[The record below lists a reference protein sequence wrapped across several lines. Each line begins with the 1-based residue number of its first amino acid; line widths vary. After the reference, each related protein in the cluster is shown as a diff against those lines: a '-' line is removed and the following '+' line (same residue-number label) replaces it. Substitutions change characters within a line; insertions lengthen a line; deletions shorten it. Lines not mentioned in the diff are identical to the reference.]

1 MAHAVYVF
9 MYTGISLFMTIWYR
23 PTSIHEVFVTYVFT
37 KPA

>member
-9 MYTGISLFMTIWYR
+9 MYTGISLFMTIWY
-23 PTSIHEVFVTYVFT
+23 TSIHEDFVTYVFT